1 MDLSPNPP
9 ISKRRA
15 SKDRTAKGSAVK
27 IAFVVSASSA
37 AFTAFNVKESEL
49 TAFWANIAVFVVI
62 VVWRFRAV
70 DELSNAAAV
79 SLHVNKSAFAQG
91 ITFFLQS
98 PVVHIGR
105 AYSVLVVIII
115 G

>member
-27 IAFVVSASSA
+27 IAFVVAASSA

-49 TAFWANIAVFVVI
+49 TAMRANIAVFVVI
-62 VVWRFRAV
+62 IVWRFRAV
-70 DELSNAAAV
+70 DELNNAV
-79 SLHVNKSAFAQG
+79 
-91 ITFFLQS
+91 
-98 PVVHIGR
+98 
-105 AYSVLVVIII
+105 
-115 G
+115 

>member
-27 IAFVVSASSA
+27 IAFVVSASGA

-49 TAFWANIAVFVVI
+49 TAMRANIAVFVVI

-70 DELSNAAAV
+70 DELSD
-79 SLHVNKSAFAQG
+79 SA
-91 ITFFLQS
+91 
-98 PVVHIGR
+98 
-105 AYSVLVVIII
+105 
-115 G
+115 